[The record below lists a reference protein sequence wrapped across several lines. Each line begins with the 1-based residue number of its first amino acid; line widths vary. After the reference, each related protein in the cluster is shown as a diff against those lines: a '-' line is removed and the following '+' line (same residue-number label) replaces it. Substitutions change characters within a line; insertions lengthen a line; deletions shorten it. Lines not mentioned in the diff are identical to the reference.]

1 MIIKLRTV
9 SLRVY
14 DEFTGRFTGVIVQ
27 VRVAAN
33 SRKEAK
39 EKAINNYDWV
49 LRGAKSFTY
58 YNPTKEDR

>member
-1 MIIKLRTV
+1 MKLRTV

-14 DEFTGRFTGVIVQ
+14 DEFSGKFTGVIVQ

-33 SRKEAK
+33 SRAEAK
-39 EKAINNYDWV
+39 EKAMDDYDWV

-58 YNPTKEDR
+58 YDPTKED